1 MSSTPPIAVS
11 RSRLKRFLIARR
23 RLLSCL
29 LAGLVA
35 FAVMPPGMGLATR
48 WLLAWDVTA
57 GLYVAFAFA
66 MIVRSTIETCHW
78 RAALYDEGDW
88 MIVLIVVACG
98 AASFVAIFA
107 ELVAIKSKGVPPLPA
122 LLVAGLTVI
131 VSWTFAHL
139 SFTLHY
145 ANLYYRRIKGQT
157 SGGGASGSGPSR
169 GLRFPGEREPDYRD
183 FLYYAFVIGC
193 AAQTGDVA
201 TESSTMRLV
210 SLLHGIVAFAFNTAI
225 LALTIN
231 VGASLLAP

>member
-1 MSSTPPIAVS
+1 MSETVPSALG
-11 RSRLKRFLIARR
+11 RSRLRRFLIARR
-23 RLLSCL
+23 RLLGSL

-35 FAVMPPGMGLATR
+35 LAVLPEGVGPATR

-57 GLYVAFAFA
+57 GLYVAFAFV
-66 MIVRSTIETCHW
+66 MIARSTIETCHW

-107 ELVAIKSKGVPPLPA
+107 ELVAIRSKQAPAAPA
-122 LLVAGLTVI
+122 LAVAGLTVAL
-131 VSWTFAHL
+131 SWTFTHL

-145 ANLYYRRIKGQT
+145 ANLYYRRIAGQQST
-157 SGGGASGSGPSR
+157 GARAG
-169 GLRFPGEREPDYRD
+169 GLRFPGDREPDYGD

-193 AAQTGDVA
+193 AAQTGDVE
-201 TESSTMRLV
+201 TESSTMRRA
-210 SLLHGIVAFAFNTAI
+210 SLLHGVIAFVFNTAI

-231 VGASLLAP
+231 VGAGLLAP

>member
-1 MSSTPPIAVS
+1 MHNTLPIGVS
-11 RSRLKRFLIARR
+11 RSRLKRFLVARR

-35 FAVMPPGMGLATR
+35 FAVMPEGMRLATR

-57 GLYVAFAFA
+57 ALYVVLTIA
-66 MIVRSTIETCHW
+66 MIVR
-78 RAALYDEGDW
+78 YDEGDW

-107 ELVAIKSKGVPPLPA
+107 ELVAIKSRGAPPVPA
-122 LLVAGLTVI
+122 LLVAGLTVM

-145 ANLYYRRIKGQT
+145 ANLYYRRPKGH
-157 SGGGASGSGPSR
+157 SAMGEREG
-169 GLRFPGEREPDYRD
+169 GLRFPGPREPDYRD

>member
-1 MSSTPPIAVS
+1 MHNTLPIGVS
-11 RSRLKRFLIARR
+11 RSRLKRFLVARR

-35 FAVMPPGMGLATR
+35 FAVMPEGMRLATR

-57 GLYVAFAFA
+57 SLYVVLAVA
-66 MIVRSTIETCHW
+66 MIVRSTVETCRW

-107 ELVAIKSKGVPPLPA
+107 ELVAIKSRGAPPVPA
-122 LLVAGLTVI
+122 LLVAGLTVM

-145 ANLYYRRIKGQT
+145 ANLYYRRPKGH
-157 SGGGASGSGPSR
+157 SAMGEREG
-169 GLRFPGEREPDYRD
+169 GLRFPGPREPDYRD